1 MWSLACCLAPTLALL
16 LLSPHF
22 STPCLFISFK
32 SSWIF
37 PLLPS
42 AGGTLFLSLV
52 LVTFSSFF
60 SLVLATP
67 YLVWLLYLSY
77 LPCSLW
83 TIILSDYPQ
92 GHSQKPSCTQKY
104 STGSCI
110 FFLILLEYSWF
121 TMLFSSIQHSEP
133 VIHTYIHI
141 YIHTH
146 TYLHSF
152 FLRFFPP
159 CRSLQSIE

>member
-22 STPCLFISFK
+22 STSCLFISFK

-110 FFLILLEYSWF
+110 FFFNFYWSIVGLQCYFLLYS
-121 TMLFSSIQHSEP
+121 TVNQLY
-133 VIHTYIHI
+133 IHTYIYI
-141 YIHTH
+141 YTHTH
-146 TYLHSF
+146 TSTLF
-152 FLRFFPP
+152 F
-159 CRSLQSIE
+159 